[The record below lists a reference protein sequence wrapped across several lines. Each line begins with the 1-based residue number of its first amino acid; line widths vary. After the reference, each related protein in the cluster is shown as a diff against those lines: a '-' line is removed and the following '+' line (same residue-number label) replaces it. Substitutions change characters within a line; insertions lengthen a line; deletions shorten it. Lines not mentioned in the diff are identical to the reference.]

1 MSCIPAPLRT
11 DVIARMSLRG
21 AIGSRR
27 ACSAVQV
34 YDGSKAGWKEDDV
47 CEPVNAY
54 GATKLEAEHFLQVA
68 VLLLSRVFSL
78 P

>member
-54 GATKLEAEHFLQVA
+54 GTSKLEAEHFLQVMT
-68 VLLLSRVFSL
+68 LPLSHVINLS
-78 P
+78 